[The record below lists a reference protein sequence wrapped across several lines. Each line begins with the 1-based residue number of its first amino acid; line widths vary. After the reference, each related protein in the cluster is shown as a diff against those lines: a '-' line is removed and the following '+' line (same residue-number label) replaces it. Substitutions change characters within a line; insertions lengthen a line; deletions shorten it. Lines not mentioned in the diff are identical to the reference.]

1 MSSVDGTFGRRDR
14 FLWGCIGA
22 SCTWLLPAVKQ
33 AAQHQLSLPLDDPW
47 FCLGILSWIA
57 MGGAIATAFESA
69 NRIVAIFTGA
79 TWQYT
84 LAAWTSA
91 PLPLP
96 GAN

>member
-1 MSSVDGTFGRRDR
+1 MSSVDGNFRRRDR

-22 SCTWLLPAVKQ
+22 SCTWLLPAVNQ
-33 AAQHQLSLPLDDPW
+33 AAQRQLSLPLDNPW
-47 FCLGILSWIA
+47 FCLGVLSWIA
-57 MGGAIATAFESA
+57 MGGAAAIGLESSSRLVSMF
-69 NRIVAIFTGA
+69 NGA
-79 TWQYT
+79 TWQYA